1 MKASLQ
7 LVRSTIQIAS
17 GGSTGA
23 GSNDAS
29 ELEGGRSVTGLA
41 TKVSLA
47 DGGLLPDSDT
57 DSTGKMALKLLVIDD
72 HPLILEGVAA
82 ALEGL
87 GHGVRIVAART
98 AEKGLAAA
106 AANPDLDLVLLDVAL
121 PGVSGFALISKL
133 RERFPMLPIVVL
145 SALDDA
151 ASVSRAMNAGA
162 MGFVPKSSATRVLI
176 NVLKSV
182 LEGNVSPATLSAT
195 KPASVAMAASGVK
208 DSQVSL
214 LTLRQIEVLSRVCQ
228 GKANKQIATELGL
241 SEKTVKAHVTA
252 IFKVLGVANRTQAA
266 LAARS
271 VGVVF
276 AS

>member
-1 MKASLQ
+1 
-7 LVRSTIQIAS
+7 
-17 GGSTGA
+17 
-23 GSNDAS
+23 
-29 ELEGGRSVTGLA
+29 
-41 TKVSLA
+41 
-47 DGGLLPDSDT
+47 
-57 DSTGKMALKLLVIDD
+57 MALKLLVIDD

-121 PGVSGFALISKL
+121 PGVSGFALIGKL

-176 NVLKSV
+176 NVLQQV
-182 LEGNVSPATLSAT
+182 LDAGTSTQTLAST
-195 KPASVAMAASGVK
+195 KPASAALAAAGVK
-208 DSQVSL
+208 EHDVSL

>member
-1 MKASLQ
+1 VDKDF
-7 LVRSTIQIAS
+7 
-17 GGSTGA
+17 A
-23 GSNDAS
+23 GN
-29 ELEGGRSVTGLA
+29 
-41 TKVSLA
+41 
-47 DGGLLPDSDT
+47 
-57 DSTGKMALKLLVIDD
+57 MALKLLVIDD
-72 HPLILEGVAA
+72 HPLVLEGVAA
-82 ALEGL
+82 ALEGF
-87 GHGVRIVAART
+87 GDGVHIVAART

-121 PGVSGFALISKL
+121 PGVSGFALIGKL
-133 RERFPMLPIVVL
+133 RERFPALPIVVL

-176 NVLKSV
+176 NVLQQV
-182 LEGNVSPATLSAT
+182 LDSTASPQSLAAT
-195 KPASVAMAASGVK
+195 KPASSALAAAGVK
-208 DSQVSL
+208 DHDVSL